1 MVSLTNDA
9 VLCSAGRAA
18 ESIDKEQWIV
28 LLHVDRTSL
37 SILLAVDKSVSG
49 KRFENQ
55 SAVNVTSIQEK
66 ELINQYRSS
75 DISDFM
81 SYYLRYCLKEMFIK
95 LGLMAALLFVNNNI
109 TGRCCYTN
117 FYILS

>member
-66 ELINQYRSS
+66 ELIN
-75 DISDFM
+75 
-81 SYYLRYCLKEMFIK
+81 
-95 LGLMAALLFVNNNI
+95 
-109 TGRCCYTN
+109 
-117 FYILS
+117 